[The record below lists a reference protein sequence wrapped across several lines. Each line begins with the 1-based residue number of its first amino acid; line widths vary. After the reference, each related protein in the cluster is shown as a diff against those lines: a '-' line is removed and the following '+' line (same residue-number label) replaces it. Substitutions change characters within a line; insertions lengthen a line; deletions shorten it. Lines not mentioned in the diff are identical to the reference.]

1 VLKNTDAGKAKE
13 PLTYPNNP
21 DKNPKYNTFQVIFG
35 LFFLRNRKKHQ
46 QNKFGLVNLMHEAK
60 QK

>member
-35 LFFLRNRKKHQ
+35 LCFLHNRMKK
-46 QNKFGLVNLMHEAK
+46 KSTK
-60 QK
+60 QI